1 MSGSD
6 RTTAGAPSG
15 DAAPPEDEARS
26 GVAVP
31 PGDRELIRRLRSS
44 YARGAV
50 DADVCDLLYR
60 RHLGALL
67 ACARGW
73 CRAPQDA
80 EDLVSEAFVRT
91 LQAVRS
97 GAGPRDHWRPY
108 LLAVVRHTAIEW
120 RTGDGRTVLT
130 PDVESWCG
138 PGPSGQDPQQRL
150 LSEEDRRLA
159 ARSFH
164 SLPGRWKAVLWH
176 TLVEDDCPHHMPAL
190 FGITPSAVT
199 SLAFRAREGLREAY
213 LCAQLGP
220 AAAGD
225 ERCRPYAPLLGAAV
239 RRRGAPRNGG
249 LRRHLAGCRSCSRA
263 YAELRDLNAALAAHA
278 SGPGPSPR

>member
-1 MSGSD
+1 MSGSH
-6 RTTAGAPSG
+6 RTTAGAPPDG
-15 DAAPPEDEARS
+15 GAPPSE
-26 GVAVP
+26 
-31 PGDRELIRRLRSS
+31 RELTRRLRRS
-44 YARGAV
+44 YARGAT
-50 DADVCDLLYR
+50 DPYVCDLLYR
-60 RHLGALL
+60 RHRGALL
-67 ACARGW
+67 ACARGC

-120 RTGDGRTVLT
+120 RAGDGRTVLT
-130 PDVESWCG
+130 ADVESWCR
-138 PGPSGQDPQQRL
+138 PGPAGEDPQQRL

-164 SLPGRWKAVLWH
+164 TLPRRWKDVLWH
-176 TLVEDDCPHHMPAL
+176 TLVEDDCRHQVPAL

-213 LCAQLGP
+213 LCAHLGHGP
-220 AAAGD
+220 AGD
-225 ERCRPYAPLLGAAV
+225 DRCRPYARMLGAAV
-239 RRRGAPRNGG
+239 RRRDAPRAGG
-249 LRRHLAGCRSCSRA
+249 LGRHLAGCRSCSRA
-263 YAELRDLNAALAAHA
+263 YAELLDLNAAMAAHA
-278 SGPGPSPR
+278 CGPGSAPR

>member
-1 MSGSD
+1 MSGSH
-6 RTTAGAPSG
+6 RSTGGAPPDPGVPPG
-15 DAAPPEDEARS
+15 DAASPS
-26 GVAVP
+26 
-31 PGDRELIRRLRSS
+31 DRELIRRLRRS
-44 YARGAV
+44 YAGGAM

-60 RHLGALL
+60 RHRGALL
-67 ACARGW
+67 ACARG
-73 CRAPQDA
+73 CSRAPQDA

-97 GAGPRDHWRPY
+97 GAGPREHWRPY

-120 RTGDGRTVLT
+120 RAGDGRTVLT
-130 PDVESWCG
+130 PDVESWCR
-138 PGPSGQDPQQRL
+138 PGLSGEDPQQRL
-150 LSEEDRRLA
+150 LHEEDRRLA

-176 TLVEDDCPHHMPAL
+176 TLVEDDCPHHVPAL

-213 LCAQLGP
+213 LCAHLGP

-225 ERCRPYAPLLGAAV
+225 ERCRPYAGLLGPAV
-239 RRRGAPRNGG
+239 RRRAAPRGAG

-263 YAELRDLNAALAAHA
+263 YAELRALNAALAAHA